1 MDSRT
6 GRGVVLATVMVLAG
20 SVHATFAADRQSAHP
35 ESSAP
40 PSAAALWTLL
50 PYVLVATAVLVGARI
65 TAARRRR

>member
-1 MDSRT
+1 MAKGT
-6 GRGVVLATVMVLAG
+6 GHGVILATMVVLAGA
-20 SVHATFAADRQSAHP
+20 VHAVIAADRQAAHP
-35 ESSAP
+35 DWSAP